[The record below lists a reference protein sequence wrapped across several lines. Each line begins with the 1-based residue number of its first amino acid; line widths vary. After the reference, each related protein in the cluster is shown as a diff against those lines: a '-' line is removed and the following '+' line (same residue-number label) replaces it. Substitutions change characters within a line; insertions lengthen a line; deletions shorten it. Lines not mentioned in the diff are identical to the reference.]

1 MVRRRFAP
9 FGPALFAVLILLLFL
24 THNIWLGWMGGL
36 LVHTETPA
44 HADIVVVLA
53 GDPSGHRILRA
64 AELVKQGYASKVL
77 VSGPGGAY
85 DLHECDLAIPFVVK
99 RGYPASWF
107 VPVPHNAHS
116 TEEEGQ
122 ALLPRLQELRAHT
135 VLVVTSDYHTRRAWR
150 ILRAQWLGIDVHMIA
165 SGDEFFSPYGWWH
178 TREGRKT
185 FLLEWTKTVAST
197 VGL

>member
-1 MVRRRFAP
+1 MVRRRLSLFTL
-9 FGPALFAVLILLLFL
+9 ALFAVLILLLLL
-24 THNIWLGWMGGL
+24 THSVWLGWMGEL
-36 LVHTETPA
+36 LVHTETPS
-44 HADIVVVLA
+44 HADVVVVLA

-77 VSGPGGAY
+77 VSGPGGGY
-85 DLHECDLAIPFVVK
+85 DLHECDLAIPFVVR

-107 VPVPHNAHS
+107 IPAPHSAHS

-122 ALLPRLQELRAHT
+122 ALLPVLQNLRAHT

-150 ILRAQWLGIDVHMIA
+150 TLRAQWPGIDVHMIA
-165 SGDEFFSPYGWWH
+165 ASDDFFSPYGWWH

-185 FLLEWTKTVAST
+185 FLLEWTKTLAAA
-197 VGL
+197 VGM